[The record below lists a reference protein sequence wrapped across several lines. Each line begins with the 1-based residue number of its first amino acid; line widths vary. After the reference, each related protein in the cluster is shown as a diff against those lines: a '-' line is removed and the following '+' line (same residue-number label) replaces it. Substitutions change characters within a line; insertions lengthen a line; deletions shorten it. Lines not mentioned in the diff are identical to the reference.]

1 MIYAI
6 LGTIVLIIGSPI
18 IAILDIIQNHNRKN
32 Y

>member
-18 IAILDIIQNHNRKN
+18 ITILDIIQNHNRKN
-32 Y
+32 H